1 MGIVP
6 AQMRK
11 PKNYSKIR
19 RQFPEK
25 YLSLRSD
32 DKNTWSNSPT
42 ADPKE
47 GDRLHWGGKEQGVHL
62 LMMTMMMT
70 MMGMVVM
77 MVTMMGLVVMMI
89 TRFVLNL
96 LSAACTAA
104 SKEEA
109 SKSCRKIFKV
119 IFSWSLLDFV
129 IIFLS
134 SSKWSLLD
142 VVIIIT
148 IIIVIWTI
156 MTDNVILISDD
167 EGGVVQKSNQ
177 SKLFFERT
185 QLRMA
190 KYTILALKDVFTK
203 KFATLLI
210 RPIHC
215 ALYLD
220 KYSVSIDLEIL
231 WVIPRQIPFRLRD
244 SDGRRRVFLLYK
256 QSLVV
261 IGGGVLRV
269 PAGERL

>member
-42 ADPKE
+42 ADPEE
-47 GDRLHWGGKEQGVHL
+47 GDCLHRGGKEQCVHL
-62 LMMTMMMT
+62 LMMMMAM
-70 MMGMVVM
+70 M
-77 MVTMMGLVVMMI
+77 MVTMMGVVVMLMF

-119 IFSWSLLDFV
+119 IFNWSLLDFV

-148 IIIVIWTI
+148 ISKVIWTI

-167 EGGVVQKSNQ
+167 EGGVVQRSNQ
-177 SKLFFERT
+177 N
-185 QLRMA
+185 
-190 KYTILALKDVFTK
+190 
-203 KFATLLI
+203 
-210 RPIHC
+210 
-215 ALYLD
+215 
-220 KYSVSIDLEIL
+220 
-231 WVIPRQIPFRLRD
+231 
-244 SDGRRRVFLLYK
+244 
-256 QSLVV
+256 
-261 IGGGVLRV
+261 
-269 PAGERL
+269 

>member
-42 ADPKE
+42 ADPEE

-62 LMMTMMMT
+62 LMMTRMIMT

-77 MVTMMGLVVMMI
+77 MVTMMGLVGMVVI

-119 IFSWSLLDFV
+119 IFNWSLLDFV

-148 IIIVIWTI
+148 ISIVIWTI

-167 EGGVVQKSNQ
+167 EGGVVQRSNQ
-177 SKLFFERT
+177 N
-185 QLRMA
+185 
-190 KYTILALKDVFTK
+190 
-203 KFATLLI
+203 
-210 RPIHC
+210 
-215 ALYLD
+215 
-220 KYSVSIDLEIL
+220 
-231 WVIPRQIPFRLRD
+231 
-244 SDGRRRVFLLYK
+244 
-256 QSLVV
+256 
-261 IGGGVLRV
+261 
-269 PAGERL
+269 

>member
-6 AQMRK
+6 AQMRM

-42 ADPKE
+42 ADPEE

-62 LMMTMMMT
+62 LMVMMTMMMMMMMTMIMMMT
-70 MMGMVVM
+70 MMMGMVV
-77 MVTMMGLVVMMI
+77 I

-119 IFSWSLLDFV
+119 IFSWSLVDVV

-134 SSKWSLLD
+134 SSSWSLLD

-156 MTDNVILISDD
+156 MTNNVI
-167 EGGVVQKSNQ
+167 
-177 SKLFFERT
+177 
-185 QLRMA
+185 
-190 KYTILALKDVFTK
+190 
-203 KFATLLI
+203 
-210 RPIHC
+210 
-215 ALYLD
+215 
-220 KYSVSIDLEIL
+220 
-231 WVIPRQIPFRLRD
+231 
-244 SDGRRRVFLLYK
+244 
-256 QSLVV
+256 
-261 IGGGVLRV
+261 
-269 PAGERL
+269 